1 MSRIDEGIKPML
13 EVLQNY
19 ITNTGFEAVKS
30 LPAKDQKVKISFP
43 RIENWF
49 PGTKSLYW
57 NFTQSLWTI

>member
-1 MSRIDEGIKPML
+1 MYKLLSRIDEGIKPML

-43 RIENWF
+43 RIEN
-49 PGTKSLYW
+49 
-57 NFTQSLWTI
+57 